1 MNTTARYVI
10 TVGAVGALIL
20 GVGFAANALSSPNGP
35 AGAPV
40 GVAVTIP
47 GSPHAEASAHAS
59 PEVSTTPH
67 AEPPAESSTEP
78 AEHPHLVQVTP
89 SPSVVDLGATTRVSG
104 SSDETDHE
112 SDHTT
117 QPTEDHS
124 EPSSDSSNPESST
137 EH

>member
-20 GVGFAANALSSPNGP
+20 GVGFAANALSSPDGP

-47 GSPHAEASAHAS
+47 DTTAVESTGHAS
-59 PEVSTTPH
+59 PEPVTTAS
-67 AEPPAESSTEP
+67 AEPSAEPTTEP
-78 AEHPHLVQVTP
+78 SEHPHVIQVTP
-89 SPSVVDLGATTRVSG
+89 SPSVVDLGTRPR
-104 SSDETDHE
+104 E

-117 QPTEDHS
+117 EPTDTHS
-124 EPSSDSSNPESST
+124 EPSSDSSTPESST